1 MVAKASQNRLAHSLY
16 PSAVSLEI
24 DLVLVCGSSFLFIV
38 VGMRHKRL
46 PIKNEMLSCRDTV

>member
-1 MVAKASQNRLAHSLY
+1 MVAKTSQNRLAHGLY
-16 PSAVSLEI
+16 PSAASPEI
-24 DLVLVCGSSFLFIV
+24 DLVLVCGSLLLFIV